1 MIIFVDMDEVIADT
15 YGAHIDLYNK
25 EYSECLT
32 VEECMGNEVW
42 QKVPTDRQHYIKQ
55 QANQDGFF
63 IDLKVMPDSQEV
75 LKELSKKNEVYIAS
89 AAMQFKN
96 SLREKADWLD
106 EHFPFIPWQK
116 RILCGHKHI
125 LKGDILIDD
134 RSYNLQAFD
143 GRGIQF
149 TSPHNVHTNDFE
161 RVDSWQEIA
170 EKLL

>member
-1 MIIFVDMDEVIADT
+1 MTIFVDMDEVIADT
-15 YGAHIDLYNK
+15 YMAHIDWYNRDLQQ
-25 EYSECLT
+25 CLT
-32 VEECMGNEVW
+32 LEECMGKEVW
-42 QKVPTDRQHYIKQ
+42 QSIPEEHVDYLRDQT
-55 QANQDGFF
+55 NQDGFF
-63 IDLKVMPDSQEV
+63 RELAVIPDSQEV
-75 LKELSKKNEVYIAS
+75 LRALHEKHDVYIAS

-106 EHFPFIPWQK
+106 EHFPFIPWQN

-134 RSYNLQAFD
+134 RAYNLEAFD

-149 TSPHNVHTNDFE
+149 TSPHNIHTSGFE
-161 RVDSWQEIA
+161 RVTSWKEIG